1 VNTGQVDGISEVTKI
16 RFAIAMATEKVSP
29 AFGRVTG
36 APNSVAP
43 PTGVW
48 CSSHCVVD
56 PCGPA

>member
-16 RFAIAMATEKVSP
+16 RFAIAMAPQKVSP
-29 AFGRVTG
+29 ASGRVTG